1 MYNHSEECKKLS
13 KIKFENYQDIW
24 KENNNFNEY
33 KKSLIEILNKN
44 SLITYR
50 YKTNYN
56 YLKVCYK
63 EFNTINQLFD
73 LFLKKEL
80 FCFKYNILEGCS
92 HNMSQ
97 REDYLS
103 NVLFYD
109 NILIDL
115 YIIEEL
121 IYFRLK
127 NDNNICPL
135 RV

>member
-1 MYNHSEECKKLS
+1 
-13 KIKFENYQDIW
+13 
-24 KENNNFNEY
+24 
-33 KKSLIEILNKN
+33 
-44 SLITYR
+44 
-50 YKTNYN
+50 
-56 YLKVCYK
+56 
-63 EFNTINQLFD
+63 
-73 LFLKKEL
+73 
-80 FCFKYNILEGCS
+80 
-92 HNMSQ
+92 MSQ

-135 RV
+135 SV